1 MKKRKRGLRQGD
13 PLPPF
18 LFDLI
23 ADALNK
29 VIWNATQG
37 GYLKGLGKSHN
48 GKGLVNFHFADD
60 TVYSKMI

>member
-37 GYLKGLGKSHN
+37 GYLNKG
-48 GKGLVNFHFADD
+48 
-60 TVYSKMI
+60 IR